1 MEIQVPLEIVEL
13 EDNSYHIIT
22 TVLIG
27 SIEGDFIID
36 TGASVTVIDR
46 NTPFS
51 HEAIADIPE
60 INSGGVS
67 GRIEEVKLVNLPTFQ
82 IGDYTIEN
90 LHAAVIDLDYVN
102 TLYEKQLRR
111 RISGLLGSDFLVKF
125 KSVIDYEN
133 KYLRL
138 KVSD

>member
-1 MEIQVPLEIVEL
+1 MELVEL
-13 EDNSYHIIT
+13 EDNSYHLI
-22 TVLIG
+22 VPVQIG

-51 HEAIADIPE
+51 HEAIADVPE

-125 KSVIDYEN
+125 KAVIDYEN

>member
-51 HEAIADIPE
+51 HEAIADVPE

-67 GRIEEVKLVNLPTFQ
+67 GRIEEVELVNLPTFQ

-125 KSVIDYEN
+125 KAVIDYEN

>member
-51 HEAIADIPE
+51 HEAIADVPE

-82 IGDYTIEN
+82 IGDYIIED
-90 LHAAVIDLDYVN
+90 LHAAIIDLDYVN
-102 TLYEKQLRR
+102 TLYEKQLNRR
-111 RISGLLGSDFLVKF
+111 VAGLLGSDFLVKF
-125 KSVIDYEN
+125 KAVIDYEN
-133 KYLRL
+133 KRLQL

>member
-51 HEAIADIPE
+51 HEAIADVPE

-90 LHAAVIDLDYVN
+90 LMPRLS
-102 TLYEKQLRR
+102 TL
-111 RISGLLGSDFLVKF
+111 IT
-125 KSVIDYEN
+125 
-133 KYLRL
+133 
-138 KVSD
+138 

>member
-51 HEAIADIPE
+51 HEAIADVPE

-125 KSVIDYEN
+125 KAVIDYEN

-138 KVSD
+138 KESD

>member
-1 MEIQVPLEIVEL
+1 MEIQIPLEIVEL

-51 HEAIADIPE
+51 HEAIADVPE

-125 KSVIDYEN
+125 KAVIDYEN

>member
-1 MEIQVPLEIVEL
+1 MEIQIPLEIVEL

-51 HEAIADIPE
+51 HEAIADVPE

-82 IGDYTIEN
+82 ICDYTIEN

-125 KSVIDYEN
+125 KAVIDYEN

>member
-51 HEAIADIPE
+51 HEAIADVPE

-125 KSVIDYEN
+125 KAVIDYEN